1 MGGGADQH
9 LPIQHLSEK
18 IRRFSGLVDG
28 HILQM
33 GMDWK
38 REEWGGEREKKRNI
52 SLLCLTLSANP
63 LPQRTV
69 KSLRGSVPSSDPTRY
84 IDTGETSLEGWVC
97 P

>member
-18 IRRFSGLVDG
+18 IRHFSGLVDG

-33 GMDWK
+33 GVDWK
-38 REEWGGEREKKRNI
+38 REEWGGEREKERNI
-52 SLLCLTLSANP
+52 SQLCLTLSANP

-69 KSLRGSVPSSDPTRY
+69 KSLRGSVPSSDPT
-84 IDTGETSLEGWVC
+84 
-97 P
+97 